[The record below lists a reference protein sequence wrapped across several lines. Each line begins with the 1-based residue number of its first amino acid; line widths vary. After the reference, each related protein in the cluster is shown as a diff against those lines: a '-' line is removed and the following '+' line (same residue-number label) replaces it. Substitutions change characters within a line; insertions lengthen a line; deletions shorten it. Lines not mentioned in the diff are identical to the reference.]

1 MTTYQKAIEILGKER
16 THIILINAMNEALG
30 LGTGKVPDIEVFRPW
45 VEMQIVNKK
54 KVDKFEGVSRVFDRY
69 MTLSEVQSP
78 LRQVEV
84 ASIRHILR
92 WYYCHFPDLHLRQAG
107 SIVYPCDH
115 STAIHSRE
123 KVKEMLFTKDP
134 YYVNAVNSL
143 KTFCAENQ
151 IFTIDLE
158 NI

>member
-16 THIILINAMNEALG
+16 THIILINAINEALG
-30 LGTGKVPDIEVFRPW
+30 LGTGKVPDIDVFRPW

-69 MTLSEVQSP
+69 MNLSEVQSP

-123 KVKEMLFTKDP
+123 KVKDMLATKDP
-134 YYVNAVNSL
+134 YYTNAVNSL

-151 IFTIDLE
+151 IFTINLE

>member
-1 MTTYQKAIEILGKER
+1 MTTYQRAIQILGKER
-16 THIILINAMNEALG
+16 THVILINAMNEALG

-45 VEMQIVNKK
+45 VEQQHINRIQK
-54 KVDKFEGVSRVFDRY
+54 DKFESSTRVFERY
-69 MTLSEVQSP
+69 MSLSEVQSP

-123 KVKEMLFTKDP
+123 KVKDMLATKDP
-134 YYVNAVNSL
+134 YYTNAVNSL
-143 KTFCAENQ
+143 KIFCAENQ
-151 IFTIDLE
+151 IFTINLE

>member
-1 MTTYQKAIEILGKER
+1 MTTYQKAIQILGKER
-16 THIILINAMNEALG
+16 THVILINAMNEALG

-69 MTLSEVQSP
+69 MALGEVQSP

-115 STAIHSRE
+115 STTLHSRD
-123 KVKEMLFTKDP
+123 KVKDMLATKDP

-151 IFTIDLE
+151 IFTINLE

>member
-1 MTTYQKAIEILGKER
+1 MTTYQKAIQVLGTER
-16 THIILINAMNEALG
+16 THVILINAINEALG

-69 MTLSEVQSP
+69 MTLGEVQSP

-123 KVKEMLFTKDP
+123 KVKDMLATKDP
-134 YYVNAVNSL
+134 YYVTAVNSL
-143 KTFCAENQ
+143 KIFCAENQ
-151 IFTIDLE
+151 IFTINL
-158 NI
+158 

>member
-1 MTTYQKAIEILGKER
+1 MTTYQKAIQVLGTER
-16 THIILINAMNEALG
+16 THVILINAINEALG

-92 WYYCHFPDLHLRQAG
+92 WYYCHLPYMTLRQAG

-115 STAIHSRE
+115 STAIHSRD
-123 KVKEMLFTKDP
+123 KVKDMLSTKDP
-134 YYVNAVNSL
+134 YYTNAVNSL
-143 KTFCAENQ
+143 KIFCAENQ
-151 IFTIDLE
+151 IFTINL
-158 NI
+158 

>member
-16 THIILINAMNEALG
+16 THIILINAINEALG
-30 LGTGKVPDIEVFRPW
+30 LGTGKVPDIDVFRPW

-69 MTLSEVQSP
+69 MNLSEVQSP

-123 KVKEMLFTKDP
+123 KVKDMLATKDL
-134 YYVNAVNSL
+134 YYTNAVNSL
-143 KTFCAENQ
+143 KTFCAENN
-151 IFTIDLE
+151 IFTP
-158 NI
+158 

>member
-1 MTTYQKAIEILGKER
+1 MTTYQKAIQILGKER
-16 THIILINAMNEALG
+16 THIVLINAINEALG
-30 LGTGKVPDIEVFRPW
+30 LGTGKVPDIELFRPW

-123 KVKEMLFTKDP
+123 KVKDMLATKDP
-134 YYVNAVNSL
+134 YFVTAVNSL
-143 KTFCAENQ
+143 KTFCAENN
-151 IFTIDLE
+151 IFTP
-158 NI
+158 

>member
-1 MTTYQKAIEILGKER
+1 MTTYQKAIQILGKER
-16 THIILINAMNEALG
+16 THVILINAMNEALG

-69 MTLSEVQSP
+69 MNLSEVQSP

-92 WYYCHFPDLHLRQAG
+92 WYYCHFPDLHLRQSG

-115 STAIHSRE
+115 STAIHSRD
-123 KVKEMLFTKDP
+123 KVKDMLATKDP
-134 YYVNAVNSL
+134 YYTNAVNSL
-143 KTFCAENQ
+143 KTFCAENN
-151 IFTIDLE
+151 IFTP
-158 NI
+158 